1 MTRAQHHRMA
11 EELLTPISS
20 RLQYDLA
27 AQRDARLTTQERDI
41 LSVALVHATLATAHL
56 DVAR

>member
-1 MTRAQHHRMA
+1 MA